1 MKILHKITGEV
12 LLEIDTLRG
21 AYLGGA
27 YLRGAN
33 LGDADLSG
41 ANLGDANLRDV
52 DLRGADLSGANL
64 EGANL
69 HSAYLRDANLN
80 GVDLSGVDLSGA
92 NLRKADLYSASG
104 ILSFSAGR
112 HIGYATSAGIQLG
125 CEHHSINHWVENYK
139 EIGKKNNYSPDEIK
153 DYGAWIN
160 IVKRRMT
167 NG

>member
-1 MKILHKITGEV
+1 MTKDELKVILDNHR
-12 LLEIDTLRG
+12 LW
-21 AYLGGA
+21 LGGKEGGV
-27 YLRGAN
+27 R
-33 LGDADLSG
+33 
-41 ANLGDANLRDV
+41 
-52 DLRGADLSGANL
+52 ADLSGANL

-92 NLRKADLYSASG
+92 SG

-112 HIGYATSAGIQLG
+112 HTGYATSAGIQLG
-125 CEHHSINHWVENYK
+125 CEWHSINHWVENYK

>member
-12 LLEIDTLRG
+12 LLEIDILRG
-21 AYLGGA
+21 AYLGGV

-33 LGDADLSG
+33 LGDVDLSG
-41 ANLGDANLRDV
+41 VNLGDVNLRDV
-52 DLRGADLSGANL
+52 DLSGADLSGANL
-64 EGANL
+64 HGANL
-69 HSAYLRDANLN
+69 RDAYLRGA
-80 GVDLSGVDLSGA
+80 DLSGVDLSG
-92 NLRKADLYSASG
+92 ASG

-112 HIGYATSAGIQLG
+112 HTGYATSAGIQLG